1 MAVEKVNIENI
12 ALTKEI
18 FGNLDKNTKR
28 VEEEFGVNISLDEGN
43 IKIVGESVSS
53 KAAADVLKNLEKAL
67 IEKGRLEDQDL
78 NYYISMVKKGKTDI
92 ASSLLQ
98 DIICLNSYGKPIRPK
113 TIGQKVY
120 LDSIDNNGI
129 VFGIGPAGTGKTYLA
144 MAKAVTAFKN
154 KEVNRIVLTRPA
166 VEAGES
172 LGFLPGD
179 LNEKIDPYLR
189 PLYDALFDIMGYENY
204 LKLKEKIWLKLLHLP
219 IWGEEP

>member
-129 VFGIGPAGTGKTYLA
+129 VFGIDQQEL
-144 MAKAVTAFKN
+144 V
-154 KEVNRIVLTRPA
+154 
-166 VEAGES
+166 
-172 LGFLPGD
+172 
-179 LNEKIDPYLR
+179 
-189 PLYDALFDIMGYENY
+189 
-204 LKLKEKIWLKLLHLP
+204 KLIWLWLKQLQLSKTKK
-219 IWGEEP
+219 

>member
-204 LKLKEKIWLKLLHLP
+204 LKLKEKI
-219 IWGEEP
+219 

>member
-129 VFGIGPAGTGKTYLA
+129 VLELDQQEL
-144 MAKAVTAFKN
+144 V
-154 KEVNRIVLTRPA
+154 
-166 VEAGES
+166 
-172 LGFLPGD
+172 
-179 LNEKIDPYLR
+179 
-189 PLYDALFDIMGYENY
+189 
-204 LKLKEKIWLKLLHLP
+204 KLIWLWLKQLQLSKTKK
-219 IWGEEP
+219 

>member
-78 NYYISMVKKGKTDI
+78 NYYISMVKK
-92 ASSLLQ
+92 
-98 DIICLNSYGKPIRPK
+98 R
-113 TIGQKVY
+113 
-120 LDSIDNNGI
+120 
-129 VFGIGPAGTGKTYLA
+129 
-144 MAKAVTAFKN
+144 
-154 KEVNRIVLTRPA
+154 
-166 VEAGES
+166 
-172 LGFLPGD
+172 
-179 LNEKIDPYLR
+179 
-189 PLYDALFDIMGYENY
+189 
-204 LKLKEKIWLKLLHLP
+204 
-219 IWGEEP
+219 

>member
-113 TIGQKVY
+113 TIGQKF
-120 LDSIDNNGI
+120 I
-129 VFGIGPAGTGKTYLA
+129 
-144 MAKAVTAFKN
+144 
-154 KEVNRIVLTRPA
+154 
-166 VEAGES
+166 
-172 LGFLPGD
+172 
-179 LNEKIDPYLR
+179 
-189 PLYDALFDIMGYENY
+189 
-204 LKLKEKIWLKLLHLP
+204 
-219 IWGEEP
+219 

>member
-129 VFGIGPAGTGKTYLA
+129 VLELDQQEL
-144 MAKAVTAFKN
+144 V
-154 KEVNRIVLTRPA
+154 
-166 VEAGES
+166 
-172 LGFLPGD
+172 
-179 LNEKIDPYLR
+179 
-189 PLYDALFDIMGYENY
+189 
-204 LKLKEKIWLKLLHLP
+204 KLIWLWLKQLQLSKQRSK
-219 IWGEEP
+219 